1 MKSCSR
7 YHGPILQ
14 VDPVVEENEA
24 SVSGQASVSMAVDS
38 SESSQESGQFVELK
52 AGPSQ
57 NSSDVEM
64 KGLFRTISYDSI
76 RVALCYD

>member
-1 MKSCSR
+1 MKSCSK

-24 SVSGQASVSMAVDS
+24 SVPGQASVGMAVDN
-38 SESSQESGQFVELK
+38 SESSQESDQFAELK

-57 NSSDVEM
+57 DSSDVEM
-64 KGLFRTISYDSI
+64 KGLS
-76 RVALCYD
+76 RVMT